1 MNSSSYGLIPMAIM
15 VLAVLGI
22 MAALQKAVPDGPLQ
36 TAPLE
41 GPLQKAIPEG
51 PCMGH
56 PAGHPS
62 SSPL

>member
-1 MNSSSYGLIPMAIM
+1 MNSSSYGIIPMAIM

-41 GPLQKAIPEG
+41 GPCI
-51 PCMGH
+51 
-56 PAGHPS
+56 
-62 SSPL
+62 SSPVH

>member
-1 MNSSSYGLIPMAIM
+1 MNNSYGLVSTAIM
-15 VLAVLGI
+15 ILAAFGLI
-22 MAALQKAVPDGPLQ
+22 AALQTAIPDGPLQ

-41 GPLQKAIPEG
+41 GPLQKAVPEG